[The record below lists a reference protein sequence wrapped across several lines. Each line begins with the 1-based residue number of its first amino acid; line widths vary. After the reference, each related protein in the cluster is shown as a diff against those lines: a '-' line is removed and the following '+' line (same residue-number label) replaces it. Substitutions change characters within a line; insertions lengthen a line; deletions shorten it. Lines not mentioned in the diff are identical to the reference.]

1 MWIGCIFRLESTA
14 IGVIF
19 YLAVTLT
26 YHQSFPPPLT
36 DPLKR
41 LHVYDGLMMNTR
53 RWLTADAYHRRRQNL
68 QYQSISQPG
77 VVCGL
82 GVRVIEPP
90 ESVDARFRDQ
100 RWIEIQPGIA
110 IDLEGNPI
118 VVDPSPDRRFR
129 IEARPA
135 SGKSLTV
142 YVVVSYFEPLSA
154 QQSDETVREWFR
166 FNQITT
172 PPDGTQI
179 ELCRIELKEP
189 VRLKQPIDVLY
200 PQRNELDF
208 RYRLQAK
215 ARPHAVVRA
224 AQLKPSQGFDESSD
238 LATYTLYQS
247 SLKNLTELVR
257 SVASLYPS
265 LQGDPEVQQVSP
277 LMNLD
282 DHHLLY
288 LPDGQV
294 LNQFSTQELTA
305 LRQYLQK
312 GGGLL
317 IETPPDS
324 LQSLEQIKQRLQ
336 QITPAAQTSALER
349 WEDLAPDHALRRSPF
364 LFGLLPQI
372 QGNSIQ
378 LYSSGSV
385 VLVEG
390 RLSPAWGLAEGLL
403 LPRSEIRTAQEFGIN
418 ILHLIWQR
426 QQFTDLLQWGSGSD
440 GGRSDGG
447 ESS

>member
-1 MWIGCIFRLESTA
+1 
-14 IGVIF
+14 
-19 YLAVTLT
+19 
-26 YHQSFPPPLT
+26 
-36 DPLKR
+36 
-41 LHVYDGLMMNTR
+41 MMNTR

-118 VVDPSPDRRFR
+118 VVDSSPDRRFR
-129 IEARPA
+129 IEARPG

-154 QQSDETVREWFR
+154 QQNDETVREWFR

-189 VRLKQPIDVLY
+189 VQLKQPIDVLY
-200 PQRNELDF
+200 PERNQLDF

-215 ARPHAVVRA
+215 ARPQAVVRA
-224 AQLKPSQGFDESSD
+224 AQLRPSTGFDESSD
-238 LATYTLYQS
+238 LATYTLYQN
-247 SLKNLTELVR
+247 SLNNFTELIR
-257 SVASLYPS
+257 SIASLYPN
-265 LQGDPEVQQVSP
+265 LQGDPEVRQVSP
-277 LMNLD
+277 LMSLD
-282 DHHLLY
+282 DYHLLY

-294 LNQFSTQELTA
+294 LDQFSNQELTA
-305 LRQYLQK
+305 LQQYLQK
-312 GGGLL
+312 GGGML

-324 LQSLEQIKQRLQ
+324 LQFFEQIKQRLQ
-336 QITPAAQTSALER
+336 QIGPDAQTLVAS
-349 WEDLAPDHALRRSPF
+349 WEDLAPAHALRRSPF
-364 LFGLLPQI
+364 LFGLLPHV
-372 QGNSIQ
+372 QGHSIQ

-403 LPRSEIRTAQEFGIN
+403 LPRSDIRTAQELGIN

-426 QQFTDLLQWGSGSD
+426 RQFIHLLQWGSDSSHGGS
-440 GGRSDGG
+440 SHG